1 MRKPGFLLGLICW
14 EMAAQDAALE
24 ATAVNPVTG
33 EPVSGVNDSIMP
45 RVLAGRMPSCD
56 VD

>member
-45 RVLAGRMPSCD
+45 RVLASRMPSCD